1 MQMGINKLL
10 CILSGLLICLNAYTQ
25 NTQKGYVK
33 TRGRLGIK
41 GSVIKGT
48 GVSDVIIKIKNGNS
62 LRSQTDGKFSFA
74 VKDWYSIGSV
84 TKKGYVLSDPDVLN
98 QKHHYTMNTPL
109 YIVMDS
115 EQERANEKIAIERNI
130 RRTLGKQLAEREE
143 ELDRLRQQNA
153 LNEAEYNKRAQAL
166 YDAQGKQEQL
176 IKDMVER
183 YMKTDYDMID
193 SLNRRIAD
201 CILRGDLLLA
211 DSLIK
216 TKGNL
221 NDRIS
226 KYEEHRAANKS
237 EEEKLKNRQK
247 QLEESKRLAAEELE
261 RLAYDCYEKHD
272 FFKFQHKHDSAAYY
286 LDLRAGLD
294 TTNLKWQFDV
304 GEYVTGYLTDFSG
317 ALEYFERAL
326 KVALT
331 QGEETEDV
339 ATCYNNI
346 GYIKMVAAQLP
357 EALSL
362 LDKALQ
368 MRLKLLGDNHPDV
381 ALTYNFL
388 GYANTIR
395 QSFDLATGYLSKAK
409 RILEPL
415 VDEKGDDLVFN
426 LMTTGLCYRYMGKYQ
441 EGLDVCEK
449 GLALATKLY
458 KDKHPYIGSCN
469 QYIATIYLRLEQY
482 DKAMAYYGKAIEQF
496 KTDYGYDSPY
506 LSPIYNDLGTISRK
520 LAIASS
526 DNSLLKTALDYYE
539 KGIAIDKK
547 CYGDLHPNLA
557 VGYGNVANV
566 YGSMGQFEKAL
577 KYIDKSLEMLKRIYG
592 AKSQNTAMALY
603 NKGGVY
609 YNMKKYSE
617 ALKYKEEGLKMF
629 MEIVPAN
636 HPSVKAMKQ
645 DVENTKRLI
654 KQ

>member
-237 EEEKLKNRQK
+237 EEEKLKN
-247 QLEESKRLAAEELE
+247 
-261 RLAYDCYEKHD
+261 
-272 FFKFQHKHDSAAYY
+272 
-286 LDLRAGLD
+286 
-294 TTNLKWQFDV
+294 
-304 GEYVTGYLTDFSG
+304 
-317 ALEYFERAL
+317 
-326 KVALT
+326 
-331 QGEETEDV
+331 
-339 ATCYNNI
+339 
-346 GYIKMVAAQLP
+346 
-357 EALSL
+357 
-362 LDKALQ
+362 
-368 MRLKLLGDNHPDV
+368 
-381 ALTYNFL
+381 
-388 GYANTIR
+388 
-395 QSFDLATGYLSKAK
+395 
-409 RILEPL
+409 
-415 VDEKGDDLVFN
+415 
-426 LMTTGLCYRYMGKYQ
+426 
-441 EGLDVCEK
+441 
-449 GLALATKLY
+449 
-458 KDKHPYIGSCN
+458 
-469 QYIATIYLRLEQY
+469 
-482 DKAMAYYGKAIEQF
+482 
-496 KTDYGYDSPY
+496 
-506 LSPIYNDLGTISRK
+506 
-520 LAIASS
+520 
-526 DNSLLKTALDYYE
+526 
-539 KGIAIDKK
+539 
-547 CYGDLHPNLA
+547 
-557 VGYGNVANV
+557 
-566 YGSMGQFEKAL
+566 
-577 KYIDKSLEMLKRIYG
+577 
-592 AKSQNTAMALY
+592 
-603 NKGGVY
+603 
-609 YNMKKYSE
+609 
-617 ALKYKEEGLKMF
+617 MF
-629 MEIVPAN
+629 
-636 HPSVKAMKQ
+636 
-645 DVENTKRLI
+645 
-654 KQ
+654 